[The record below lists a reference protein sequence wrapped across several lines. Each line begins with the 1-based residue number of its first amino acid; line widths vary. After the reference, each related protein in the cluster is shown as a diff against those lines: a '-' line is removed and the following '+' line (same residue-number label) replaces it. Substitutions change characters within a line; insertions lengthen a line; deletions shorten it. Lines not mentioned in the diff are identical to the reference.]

1 MQIIRSCQ
9 TQLYLAHRLIYSI
22 LFTQTPELIV
32 LIDKGAFNGEQRGL
46 ISSFLEGEL
55 GVRWTVKAQDVK
67 KMWEQSSSKG

>member
-1 MQIIRSCQ
+1 MSNSTLSC
-9 TQLYLAHRLIYSI
+9 AHCLIYSI
-22 LFTQTPELIV
+22 LSQQTPELIV

-67 KMWEQSSSKG
+67 KLWEQSSGKG